1 MKLCRVLCSFFKNN
15 LYIYMSKPEI
25 LIKNVI
31 NDYFNNNMSLTEC
44 SIKYNIVPS
53 TVFTW
58 VRKYNTNKEFR
69 DKYSIVNSDTNEAK
83 KDELKFV
90 DIDADTLKYSENDF
104 KALVSELLEKD
115 IIIERFKKGYYVQD
129 EKDKSYQTIYKD
141 FEVVYILQDKYPVS
155 VLLNKMHLSR
165 TSFYKWIKKNN
176 MELKG
181 RDKLYIEGMVVVGS
195 K

>member
-1 MKLCRVLCSFFKNN
+1 
-15 LYIYMSKPEI
+15 MSKPEI

-69 DKYSIVNSDTNEAK
+69 EKFDISIDDTSSVN
-83 KDELKFV
+83 KFE
-90 DIDADTLKYSENDF
+90 DIDSNTLKYSENDF

-115 IIIERFKKGYYVQD
+115 IIIERFKKGYFVQD

-155 VLLNKMHLSR
+155 ILLDRMHLSR

-195 K
+195 EKN